1 MILSYTDTARLHKT
15 TWPTVTPV
23 DKLIQAK
30 ATHKKTIQWRLGME
44 KNEKNVNI
52 KTRDG
57 RNLVLSL
64 TGRLRKDLPAMK
76 ALTFR
81 PSDVD
86 VDKIFPKKSCVNR
99 GPTKNVRD

>member
-1 MILSYTDTARLHKT
+1 MSKFTCQLMILSYTDTARLHKT

-30 ATHKKTIQWRLGME
+30 ATHKKTIKWRVEM
-44 KNEKNVNI
+44 EKNVNI
-52 KTRDG
+52 KTKDG

-81 PSDVD
+81 PSYAHAIIDVD
-86 VDKIFPKKSCVNR
+86 VDRIFPKKAV
-99 GPTKNVRD
+99 

>member
-1 MILSYTDTARLHKT
+1 MILSYTDIARLHKT

-23 DKLIQAK
+23 DKLIQAR
-30 ATHKKTIQWRLGME
+30 ATHKKKLFNGELGME
-44 KNEKNVNI
+44 KNVTI
-52 KTRDG
+52 KTKDG

-81 PSDVD
+81 PSYAHAIIDVD
-86 VDKIFPKKSCVNR
+86 VDRIFPKKAV
-99 GPTKNVRD
+99 